1 MQARKGQLAGSKGS
15 CLLYTSAC
23 AINDLLTLEPIGKFD
38 AWEKT
43 GVIPKEQLD
52 YYKHNACPSCGVCSF
67 MGTASTM
74 QIMAEA
80 LGLMLP
86 GTALMPATA
95 PELKQ
100 AAYEDVDKRQGL
112 ERIMELISAT
122 SGTPST

>member
-1 MQARKGQLAGSKGS
+1 
-15 CLLYTSAC
+15 
-23 AINDLLTLEPIGKFD
+23 
-38 AWEKT
+38 
-43 GVIPKEQLD
+43 
-52 YYKHNACPSCGVCSF
+52 

-100 AAYEDVDKRQGL
+100 AAYDAGVQLMKLVEQGIKAKDIVTMKSF
-112 ERIMELISAT
+112 ENAIMVHAAISGSTNAT
-122 SGTPST
+122 MPIPANAHEF

>member
-1 MQARKGQLAGSKGS
+1 
-15 CLLYTSAC
+15 
-23 AINDLLTLEPIGKFD
+23 
-38 AWEKT
+38 
-43 GVIPKEQLD
+43 
-52 YYKHNACPSCGVCSF
+52 

-100 AAYEDVDKRQGL
+100 AAYDAGKQLMKLVEKGIKAKDIVTMKSF
-112 ERIMELISAT
+112 ENAIMVHACLLYT
-122 SGTPST
+122 SPCLRKACPAMFKIKDL